1 MLGEQEMA
9 VKELQRRVEGGG
21 AGGGGGGKGGGG
33 VGSGSKGTGDSGGD
47 GGVAGEQEMAVKELQ
62 RREGGGGVGGGV
74 ERQLRARDAGVS
86 GQSSG
91 VVSDRGCVVRPPS
104 LMLLLL
110 LVVYALLHTRSQQM
124 TNLDTQQRKI

>member
-1 MLGEQEMA
+1 
-9 VKELQRRVEGGG
+9 
-21 AGGGGGGKGGGG
+21 
-33 VGSGSKGTGDSGGD
+33 
-47 GGVAGEQEMAVKELQ
+47 
-62 RREGGGGVGGGV
+62 VGGGV

-110 LVVYALLHTRSQQM
+110 LVVVVYALLHTRSQQM

>member
-1 MLGEQEMA
+1 
-9 VKELQRRVEGGG
+9 
-21 AGGGGGGKGGGG
+21 
-33 VGSGSKGTGDSGGD
+33 
-47 GGVAGEQEMAVKELQ
+47 VKELQ
-62 RREGGGGVGGGV
+62 RREGVGGVGGGV

-110 LVVYALLHTRSQQM
+110 LLVVYALLHTRSQQM